1 MAKFKML
8 NDEAVKVVDKL
19 AAKVTT
25 VTNMKD
31 EELQKIAEAIKG
43 TENLAK
49 REIAEVAHAL
59 ASVKE
64 VVAGEITKR
73 GIKSK
78 VDNQISLFDN
88 SNKLE
93 AK

>member
-8 NDEAVKVVDKL
+8 NKDAVVLVDKL

-25 VTNMKD
+25 VADMKN
-31 EELQKIAEAIKG
+31 EELQELAEAIKG

-49 REIAEVAHAL
+49 REVSEIAHAL
-59 ASVKE
+59 SSVKE
-64 VVAGEITKR
+64 VVSGEIIKR
-73 GIKSK
+73 GIKDK
-78 VDNQISLFDN
+78 VDNQISMFDVA
-88 SNKLE
+88 NKLE